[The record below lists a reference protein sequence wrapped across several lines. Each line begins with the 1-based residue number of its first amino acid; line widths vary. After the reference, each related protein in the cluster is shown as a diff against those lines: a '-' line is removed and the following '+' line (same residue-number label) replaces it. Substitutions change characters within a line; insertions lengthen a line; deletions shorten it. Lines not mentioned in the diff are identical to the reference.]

1 MGTPTMDETYGALY
15 IGVLFATFFQ
25 GLLTVQAYTYY
36 TNFPGDSRWLK
47 ALVATVWIL
56 DTTHLVLVAQ
66 ASYHY
71 LVTSWG
77 DPAALLVAI
86 PTLNLHMLFV
96 SVPALL
102 CNIFFLYRVWVFSN
116 HNWLI
121 IGFLGCGCLA
131 GFCIEAGI
139 IIEILSI
146 PLVAEYSQQTTNAKW
161 EFSVLAIFDLLL
173 ACTLVWYIRTTKLEL
188 ADEMDG
194 VPARTNLVLRRVMQ
208 YAVATGLVTSIVAL
222 GTLAAFMLAP
232 DTFIFIAIY
241 FSFGRMHTNALLVNL
256 NARRSLRQSIQKPS
270 STMGL
275 GSSWLRPSSAPQIN
289 LARHPHMAERGIS
302 EYPLNIASLH
312 LTVESESQN
321 AWTESNL
328 SRMEKV
334 WSRNT
339 V

>member
-1 MGTPTMDETYGALY
+1 MATPSMDETYGALY
-15 IGVLFATFFQ
+15 IG

-36 TNFPGDSRWLK
+36 TNFPNDSRWLK
-47 ALVATVWIL
+47 SLVRALHVIL
-56 DTTHLVLVAQ
+56 DTTHLVLIAQ

-77 DPAALLVAI
+77 DQAALLVAT
-86 PTLNLHMLFV
+86 PPLNLHMLFD

-102 CNIFFLYRVWVFSN
+102 CNIFFLYRIWVFSN

-121 IGFLGCGCLA
+121 SGFLGCGCLA
-131 GFCIEAGI
+131 GFCIAAGI
-139 IIEILSI
+139 IVKILSI
-146 PLVAEYSQQTTNAKW
+146 PLVAEYSQLTTNAKW
-161 EFSVLAIFDLLL
+161 ELSVLAIFDLLL
-173 ACTLVWYIRTTKLEL
+173 ACTLVWYIRTTKVEL

-208 YAVATGLVTSIVAL
+208 YAVATGLATSFFL
-222 GTLAAFMLAP
+222 FRPTNPNNFQFMLAP
-232 DTFIFIAIY
+232 DSFIFLAIF
-241 FSFGRMHTNALLVNL
+241 FSFGRMHTNALLVSL

-275 GSSWLRPSSAPQIN
+275 GSSWLRPSNLIRVFSALQP
-289 LARHPHMAERGIS
+289 HKPHMASGIS
-302 EYPLNIASLH
+302 EYPLNPASLH
-312 LTVESESQN
+312 LTVESQN